1 MQDLNPKQ
9 QAIELIGSAQ
19 KILIVSHKNPDGD
32 ALGCVIALKLALEKL
47 GKKVTAAVPDRP
59 SKLFSFLPNIS
70 SVKTKIDTSK
80 DLILTLSLEH
90 AEFGKI
96 GYRKNDGNTI
106 DIFVTPK
113 EGRFESS
120 DVQIKANQDNFDL
133 IIIVD
138 TPNIERLGG
147 LADPAD
153 IFYEIPTINIDHHPA
168 NEKFGKINWVELVAT
183 SSAEMLV
190 SLIEALGKDK
200 NLIDENIATALLTG
214 LIYDTSSFQN
224 VNTTPKSLTIAAQL
238 VAAGANQQEII
249 RNLYK
254 TKSLETL
261 KLWGNILTKIK
272 EDKIHGF
279 LWSSVTGSE
288 IEKSGADESA
298 LSQVVDELLKS
309 ASDVD
314 FALLLSERGSQV
326 HGSLRSIAK
335 GTNVSKIAE
344 LFGGGGHEVA
354 SAFRIEGTLAE
365 KEDEILQKIREY
377 QAGHAVKPENVSF
390 DNKKPSEIIEKS
402 ELESQRQEDIE
413 NSKENLE
420 DQGKDSTGD
429 VIDLKEEFKEDIETK
444 W

>member
-9 QAIELIGSAQ
+9 QAVELINSAR
-19 KILIVSHKNPDGD
+19 KILVVSHKNPDGD
-32 ALGCVIALKLALEKL
+32 ALGCVIALKLVLEKI
-47 GKKVTAAVPDRP
+47 GKKATIAVPDTP
-59 SKLFSFLPNIS
+59 SKLFSFLPIIS
-70 SVKTKIDTSK
+70 EVKTKVDTSK
-80 DLILTLSLEH
+80 DLLLTLSLNH
-90 AEFGKI
+90 AEFDKI
-96 GYRKNDGNTI
+96 GYKKNEKEHSI
-106 DIFVTPK
+106 DIVITPK
-113 EGRFESS
+113 EGKFEAE
-120 DVQIKANQDNFDL
+120 DVKINAGQKSFDL

-138 TPNIERLGG
+138 TPNIERLGQ

-153 IFYEIPTINIDHHPA
+153 IFYELPTINIDHHPA
-168 NEKFGKINWVELVAT
+168 NEKFGKVNWIELVAT

-200 NLIDENIATALLTG
+200 NLIDEDIATALLTG

-238 VAAGANQQEII
+238 VAAGAHQQEII

-261 KLWGNILTKIK
+261 KLWGSVLTKIK

-279 LWSSVTGSE
+279 LWSSVTGDE
-288 IEKSGADESA
+288 IERSGADESA

-314 FALLLSERGSQV
+314 FTLLLSERGKQV

-335 GTNVSKIAE
+335 GINVNKIAE

-354 SAFRIEGTLAE
+354 SAFRVDGSLRD
-365 KEDEILQKIREY
+365 KEDEILQKIREH
-377 QAGHAVKPENVSF
+377 QSGHSVKPEAPIPDIEEKFEIVEKSKIELDNNIE
-390 DNKKPSEIIEKS
+390 DNKEPSS
-402 ELESQRQEDIE
+402 G
-413 NSKENLE
+413 NP
-420 DQGKDSTGD
+420 
-429 VIDLKEEFKEDIETK
+429 IDLKEEFKEDIETK

>member
-47 GKKVTAAVPDRP
+47 GKKVTAAVPDKP

-80 DLILTLSLEH
+80 DLILTLSLKH

-96 GYRKNDGNTI
+96 GYRKNDGSI
-106 DIFVTPK
+106 DILVTPK

-138 TPNIERLGG
+138 TPNIERLGD